1 MVRTPGTGRIPER
14 TATTRTPKRRRASY
28 LTTSTVGTSE
38 DRPLSCTGLATLCVR
53 SRACPEGDLVT
64 DRLIPLQVDGVE
76 LLVEA
81 TPVAGSEPTSARLDR
96 AQGAVVDAFDR
107 AQSAIVAVAASTVDT
122 IGRLGER
129 SVHPDEMTV
138 TFGLKFSAQGHVIV
152 AGASGEAA
160 LEVSLT
166 YRRNLGHQPA
176 QGNGRGEAAGLIPG
190 DGT

>member
-1 MVRTPGTGRIPER
+1 MADRVVPMQ
-14 TATTRTPKRRRASY
+14 
-28 LTTSTVGTSE
+28 VG
-38 DRPLSCTGLATLCVR
+38 
-53 SRACPEGDLVT
+53 
-64 DRLIPLQVDGVE
+64 GVE
-76 LLVEA
+76 LLVETA
-81 TPVAGSEPTSARLDR
+81 PVTGTEQLSSTLDR
-96 AQGAVVDAFDR
+96 AQASVADAFDR